1 MDRAIRDRAHREG
14 IAATQIA
21 SLHDPDGV
29 LSIYVGVEPGGDSG
43 RRTAA
48 DIAVRNGL
56 REMESAA
63 EGWPA
68 DRRRLLSRRIE
79 QLSGRLTDL
88 VRSAAEGRGRALFVP
103 LGEGDPLTV
112 TLQVPLPDMVRL
124 SGRAHIAPLIGALD
138 ETAPAGLV
146 SVSRNRVRGVDL
158 CWGRAEE
165 VFGGDIEI
173 DTGDWRTKEGP
184 AGRRAN
190 PQSAAPQHDLFDRR
204 LELRQAESIAAAAEP
219 LGELAGRL
227 CWDRIVVAGD
237 PRMTTA
243 LADALAGGRVPVTE
257 VAGKLD
263 WTSAAALADALG
275 PGVVA
280 QRAEE
285 WAAAIDEAVAATAAG
300 GAGAIGPEAIAPAL
314 EAGRVSRVFVDPD
327 ALPGDD
333 ADGVTAESAES
344 LVRAALD
351 TDAEAIVVRSQVLA
365 ARLHPHGGAVASL
378 RW

>member
-1 MDRAIRDRAHREG
+1 MDRAIRERAHREG
-14 IAATQIA
+14 IPATQIA

-29 LSIYVGVEPGGDSG
+29 LSIYVGVEPGGDTG

-56 REMESAA
+56 RELESAA
-63 EGWPA
+63 EQWPT
-68 DRRRLLSRRIE
+68 DRRRRLSRRVD
-79 QLSGRLTDL
+79 QLSGELTDL

-124 SGRAHIAPLIGALD
+124 SRRAHIAPLIGALD
-138 ETAPAGLV
+138 ETAPVGLV
-146 SVSRNRVRGVDL
+146 SVARNRVRGVDL

-165 VFGGDIEI
+165 VFDGDIEI
-173 DTGDWRTKEGP
+173 DTDDWRSKEGP
-184 AGRRAN
+184 AGRRAS

-204 LELRQAESIAAAAEP
+204 LEQRQTESIAATAEP
-219 LGELAGRL
+219 LAELASRL
-227 CWDRIVVAGD
+227 SWDRIVVAGD
-237 PRMTTA
+237 PRMTAA
-243 LADALAGGRVPVTE
+243 LAEGLAGGRVPVTE

-263 WTSAAALADALG
+263 WTSAAAFADALG

-280 QRAEE
+280 ERAQE
-285 WAAAIDEAVAATAAG
+285 WAAWIDDAVAATAAG
-300 GAGAIGPEAIAPAL
+300 GAGAIGPEAIAAAL
-314 EAGRVSRVFVDPD
+314 EGGRVSRLFVDPD
-327 ALPGDD
+327 ALPGDGADD
-333 ADGVTAESAES
+333 AAADSAES

-351 TDAEAIVVRSQVLA
+351 TDAEAIVVRSQALA
-365 ARLHPHGGAVASL
+365 ARLNPHGGAVASL